1 MLTIREKLHRLFK
14 DTKGA
19 TMVEYAILLALILV
33 IAAAMFKALGS
44 TVNRAA
50 NDANKSFTAK

>member
-1 MLTIREKLHRLFK
+1 MLTRRKLHDLFK

-33 IAAAMFKALGS
+33 IAAAMFKTLGS
-44 TVNRAA
+44 SVNTAA
-50 NDANKSFTAK
+50 KDANSKFSGK

>member
-1 MLTIREKLHRLFK
+1 MLMMRHKLHKLFK

-33 IAAAMFKALGS
+33 IAAAMFKALG
-44 TVNRAA
+44 TQVNTAA
-50 NDANKSFTAK
+50 QKAGTSFK